1 MSLANTRESL
11 SLMILLDFSSW
22 TPWLQQLETRSV
34 LLNVWEL
41 IAPTAT
47 KIARIEPT
55 FSSQPS
61 ITKYE
66 GRASLGVDD
75 DGERLLP
82 ENPSDLTQ
90 NGIKAWKDDVE
101 YYKMLLEEYKNKD
114 KKYQEER
121 ASLDKIVVYIQQTV
135 SPHLMK
141 NCCKP
146 GQPIRTWLATL
157 RDTVGIDAEEE
168 RERARDR
175 YLAALK
181 PMRQASSWDTW
192 LTEYNHAATTAETE
206 GVSEVQNLVD
216 ITRDFLRAI
225 LKVAPTWEISFKE
238 HGRREKNMT
247 RKEMMKR
254 FREHMSE
261 HHPVK
266 GKYRGGAFVTGD
278 ASFLAAGGES
288 TPGTDRDASHA
299 AEDAPS
305 NPTIRGGRGRP
316 RQKRTLG
323 QGARSKQSL
332 TEDTA
337 AAEGVKCPACEQRHR
352 LEDCYYVY
360 PGKAPQW
367 FTPRAGVTA
376 MVNYRL
382 EHDTDVQEQLRGQKR
397 ARTRTP
403 IIKQSQSYTPEAP
416 SIE

>member
-1 MSLANTRESL
+1 MSLANARESL
-11 SLMILLDFSSW
+11 SLIILSDFSSW

-34 LLNVWEL
+34 SLNTWEL
-41 IAPTAT
+41 IAPNGT
-47 KIARIEPT
+47 KVPRIEPT
-55 FSSQPS
+55 FPSQPS
-61 ITKYE
+61 LDKYE
-66 GRASLGVDD
+66 GRATLGLDD
-75 DGERLLP
+75 NGDRVLP
-82 ENPSDLTQ
+82 ENPSDLTP
-90 NGIKAWKDDVE
+90 NGIRAWKDDVE
-101 YYKMLLEEYKNKD
+101 YYKMSLEEFKNKD
-114 KKYQEER
+114 RKYQEER
-121 ASLDKIVVYIQQTV
+121 ASLDKLVVYLQQTV

-146 GQPIRTWLATL
+146 GQPIRTWLSTL
-157 RDTVGIDAEEE
+157 KETVGIDAEEE

-175 YLAALK
+175 YLSALK

-192 LTEYNHAATTAETE
+192 LTEYDHAATTAETE
-206 GVSEVQNLVD
+206 GVSEVQNIVD

-261 HHPVK
+261 HHPIK

-305 NPTIRGGRGRP
+305 NPTTRGGRGRP
-316 RQKRTLG
+316 RQKRALG
-323 QGARSKQSL
+323 QGARSKQSS

-352 LEDCYYVY
+352 LEDCYYVD

-376 MVNYRL
+376 MVKYRL
-382 EHDTDVQEQLRGQKR
+382 EHDTDVQEQLRNQKR